1 MKRKGNYK
9 TISKDGFK
17 IPESKREEAQEI
29 FVRQLKSM
37 GMSSEEIKKELKRL
51 LP

>member
-1 MKRKGNYK
+1 MKKKGNYR

-17 IPESKREEAQEI
+17 IPESKRELVREV

-37 GMSSEEIKKELKRL
+37 GMTPEEIKKELPKL
-51 LP
+51 IP